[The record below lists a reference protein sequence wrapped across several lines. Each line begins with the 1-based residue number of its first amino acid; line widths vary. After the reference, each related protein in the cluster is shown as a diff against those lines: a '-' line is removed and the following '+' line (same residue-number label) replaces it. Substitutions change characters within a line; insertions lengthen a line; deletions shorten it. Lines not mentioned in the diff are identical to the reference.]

1 MLKKKVTIRRPNGD
15 FDRGAV
21 VDKDSVEGYLK
32 YMDILYFYE
41 HRTMTRDLKKV
52 YSAGEVWAEVFV
64 EDYFP
69 GEDITGYF
77 WYFTD
82 ENTGEW
88 RAEKVV

>member
-1 MLKKKVTIRRPNGD
+1 MKKKVSIRRLDGV

-21 VDKDSVEGYLK
+21 VDEDSVDGYLK
-32 YMDILYFYE
+32 YMDILYFYDG
-41 HRTMTRDLKKV
+41 RSMSKDLTSV
-52 YSAGEVWAEVFV
+52 YSGGQKWAEVFV
-64 EDYFP
+64 DDYVP
-69 GEDITGYF
+69 GEDIAGYF